1 MGLEPGRQYG
11 SNPGKKL
18 DCRSLWYRINP
29 PNAANRGFRICPRS
43 EAERLRA
50 TVLHLDDHLIAIN
63 KPAGLAT
70 QGGSGQIRHVDGMA
84 AALRFGYDSSPL
96 LVHRLDKDTSG
107 ILVLARDIRTAQ
119 TLATKFRMRD
129 VRKLYWAVVEG
140 VPRQARGRITF
151 SLMRSNFG
159 GSRKM
164 VCIRNDSEP
173 NIAAAKSAVTE
184 FAVMRGT
191 AERAAMVGL
200 EPLTGR
206 THQLRAHL
214 AEIGHPIIGD
224 KKYNPDFWQN
234 ARIGGGVGG
243 DGAHPAQLHLH
254 ARALEFL
261 HPENGRKLRVEA
273 PLPPHMDRAC
283 KEFGWDMDHFPEDP
297 FGVTTTINPIDGF
310 LSGTIRVSVPAINRR
325 EIRIPMSSRVDG
337 ASGRLPR

>member
-1 MGLEPGRQYG
+1 MCRKGEIRIDGARARPSVRVQPGQKIRLPIALVSDQPAECG
-11 SNPGKKL
+11 ESGIPHI
-18 DCRSLWYRINP
+18 SE
-29 PNAANRGFRICPRS
+29 S

-151 SLMRSNFG
+151 SLTRSNFG

-164 VCIRNDSEP
+164 VCIRNDSGP
-173 NIAAAKSAVTE
+173 NIAAAKSAITE
-184 FAVMRGT
+184 FAVMRG
-191 AERAAMVGL
+191 AGERAAMVGL

-283 KEFGWDMDHFPEDP
+283 KEFGWDMDRFPEDP
-297 FGVTTTINPIDGF
+297 FG
-310 LSGTIRVSVPAINRR
+310 
-325 EIRIPMSSRVDG
+325 
-337 ASGRLPR
+337 